1 MACIACG
8 RVPAIGFPAQSQ
20 RICHGCLM
28 RTAVADLDQT
38 LAIPQPRG
46 AWRATWVE
54 QLMADSD
61 SEHDDGASEILI
73 LDPESDGEATLVPSE
88 GGTADN
94 ITNCSFESDLVEDFS
109 IDGDFAGNGSASE
122 GIGDVPVVGLDE
134 FLDGVIEE
142 AWVEFLCRRMSVV
155 M

>member
-1 MACIACG
+1 
-8 RVPAIGFPAQSQ
+8 
-20 RICHGCLM
+20 M
-28 RTAVADLDQT
+28 RTAVADLDQM

-142 AWVEFLCRRMSVV
+142 AWVEFLCRRMSVA

>member
-1 MACIACG
+1 
-8 RVPAIGFPAQSQ
+8 
-20 RICHGCLM
+20 M
-28 RTAVADLDQT
+28 RTAVADLDQM

-73 LDPESDGEATLVPSE
+73 FDPESDGEATLVPSE
-88 GGTADN
+88 GDAADD
-94 ITNCSFESDLVEDFS
+94 ITNCSFESDFVEDFN
-109 IDGDFAGNGSASE
+109 IDGDFAGHGGAPE
-122 GIGDVPVVGLDE
+122 GIDDVPVVGLDE
-134 FLDGVIEE
+134 FLDGVIKG

-155 M
+155 I